1 MHKCLRRLVKIAL
14 HIYCVKKNALLHIY
28 GVNAQMDTFVVSFP
42 SDIVDNCFFN
52 ILYSS
57 FTFASKACHAFKAL
71 KACHAFKAW
80 SWLEYL
86 LTKDTD
92 SILYYLLN
100 KTKVQI

>member
-71 KACHAFKAW
+71 KACHAFKA
-80 SWLEYL
+80 
-86 LTKDTD
+86 
-92 SILYYLLN
+92 
-100 KTKVQI
+100 